1 MGIAGL
7 LRGRLVVLAAQR
19 ELRRWQCSGRVQ
31 APTVNKIL
39 HSCLKSARLRLLLHL
54 KSHAGK
60 LTKLFEARSRG
71 PPQR

>member
-31 APTVNKIL
+31 APTVIKFSI
-39 HSCLKSARLRLLLHL
+39 HV
-54 KSHAGK
+54 
-60 LTKLFEARSRG
+60 
-71 PPQR
+71 